1 MINITIV
8 FDNKKDKELLNFQNL
23 TVPFFVDYI
32 DMNNSKGRKEGFKLL
47 NYWSA
52 KKLPLVILEKD
63 NSKPKIF
70 YSELGNSI
78 SQLIKYLNMTQIPV
92 INKGKQSLPVFETS
106 GAAGA
111 DIRADFSR
119 ILEYPIKV
127 YGGAEV
133 ITAGEGHDKV
143 MVKLTPHSRALIP
156 TGLYMAIPEGYE
168 LQIRPRSG
176 LALKEGLSL
185 ANCTATIDSD
195 YRGEVGII
203 VLNTSN
209 EDRFIEDGERIA
221 QILLKPVEKFM
232 WKEVKKLPSTERG
245 EGGFGHTNKN

>member
-1 MINITIV
+1 M
-8 FDNKKDKELLNFQNL
+8 
-23 TVPFFVDYI
+23 
-32 DMNNSKGRKEGFKLL
+32 
-47 NYWSA
+47 
-52 KKLPLVILEKD
+52 
-63 NSKPKIF
+63 KI
-70 YSELGNSI
+70 
-78 SQLIKYLNMTQIPV
+78 QV
-92 INKGKQSLPVFETS
+92 INKGKQPLPKFETT

-111 DIRADFSR
+111 DVRADFSR
-119 ILEYPIKV
+119 INEYPIKV

-133 ITAGEGHDKV
+133 ITAGKGHDRL

-185 ANCTATIDSD
+185 ANAVGTLDED
-195 YRGEVGII
+195 YRGELGIVI
-203 VLNTSN
+203 LNTST

-221 QILLKPVEKFM
+221 QILLKRSEQFDWEEVE
-232 WKEVKKLPSTERG
+232 VLPETARG

>member
-1 MINITIV
+1 MKTI
-8 FDNKKDKELLNFQNL
+8 Q
-23 TVPFFVDYI
+23 
-32 DMNNSKGRKEGFKLL
+32 
-47 NYWSA
+47 
-52 KKLPLVILEKD
+52 
-63 NSKPKIF
+63 
-70 YSELGNSI
+70 
-78 SQLIKYLNMTQIPV
+78 V
-92 INKGKQSLPVFETS
+92 INKGAQPLPKFETP

-119 ILEYPIKV
+119 IKDYPIKV

-133 ITAGEGHDKV
+133 ITAGEAHDKV
-143 MVKLTPHSRALIP
+143 MIKLTPHSRALIP

-168 LQIRPRSG
+168 LQARPRSG

-203 VLNTSN
+203 ILNTSN

-221 QILLKPVEKFM
+221 QILLKKVEQFV
-232 WKEVKKLPSTERG
+232 WNEVEELPKTLRG
-245 EGGFGHTNKN
+245 EGGFGHTKKN

>member
-1 MINITIV
+1 MNTI
-8 FDNKKDKELLNFQNL
+8 K
-23 TVPFFVDYI
+23 
-32 DMNNSKGRKEGFKLL
+32 
-47 NYWSA
+47 
-52 KKLPLVILEKD
+52 
-63 NSKPKIF
+63 
-70 YSELGNSI
+70 
-78 SQLIKYLNMTQIPV
+78 V
-92 INKGKQSLPVFETS
+92 INKSNNPLPKFETP

-119 ILEYPIKV
+119 IREYPIKV

-133 ITAGEGHDKV
+133 ITSGEGHNKI
-143 MVKLTPHSRALIP
+143 MVKLSPHSRALIP
-156 TGLYMAIPEGYE
+156 TGLFMAIPEGYE

-176 LALKEGLSL
+176 LSLKEGLSL

-203 VLNTSN
+203 MLNTSN

-221 QILLKPVEKFM
+221 QIILKKVDTFVWEK
-232 WKEVKKLPSTERG
+232 VDKLSETTRG

>member
-1 MINITIV
+1 M
-8 FDNKKDKELLNFQNL
+8 
-23 TVPFFVDYI
+23 
-32 DMNNSKGRKEGFKLL
+32 
-47 NYWSA
+47 
-52 KKLPLVILEKD
+52 
-63 NSKPKIF
+63 KI
-70 YSELGNSI
+70 
-78 SQLIKYLNMTQIPV
+78 QV
-92 INKGKQSLPVFETS
+92 INRGQQALPKFETS

-119 ILEYPIKV
+119 IDEYPIKV

-133 ITAGEGHDKV
+133 IAAGQSHNKV
-143 MVKLTPHSRALIP
+143 MIKLTPHSRALIP

-203 VLNTSN
+203 ILNTSN

-221 QILLKPVEKFM
+221 QILLKRVEQFS
-232 WKEVKKLPSTERG
+232 WEEVENLSETRRG